1 MGFYFCGQYI
11 HTNGDAKE
19 VEWKMY
25 ATVLTFQGFYDYYGY
40 EDWES
45 NLETFF
51 NYFAQTF
58 EQKCLY
64 ARMKLV
70 GGAILLGGEQS

>member
-11 HTNGDAKE
+11 HTNGDPKE

-25 ATVLTFQGFYDYYGY
+25 AAVPTFRDFYDRYGY

-51 NYFAQTF
+51 NFF
-58 EQKCLY
+58 L
-64 ARMKLV
+64 
-70 GGAILLGGEQS
+70 